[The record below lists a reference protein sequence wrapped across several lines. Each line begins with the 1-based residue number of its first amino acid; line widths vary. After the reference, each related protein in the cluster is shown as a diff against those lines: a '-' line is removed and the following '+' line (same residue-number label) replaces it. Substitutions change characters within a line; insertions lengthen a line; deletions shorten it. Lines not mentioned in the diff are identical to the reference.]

1 MNGIAKVAGCRP
13 PWNAKSSSDIE
24 VCSTSSD
31 IFKYINHEHR
41 IRNYEQELI
50 IQKTGCLKPC
60 KFKEYLSSG
69 IGSKLQNLTY
79 FDLNGKYCLNF
90 VLASTVLETKTE
102 SYVYPGIS
110 FVSEIGGSLGLFVG
124 FSFLTIYDWLD
135 QIFAKI
141 LSKTNHL
148 YELK

>member
-60 KFKEYLSSG
+60 NFKEYLSAG
-69 IGSKLQNLTY
+69 ITSKLKNLNY
-79 FDLNGKYCLNF
+79 VDLKGKYCLNF

-124 FSFLTIYDWLD
+124 FSFLTIYDWFD

-141 LSKTNHL
+141 LSKTNL
-148 YELK
+148 YD

>member
-1 MNGIAKVAGCRP
+1 MNGIAKMAGCRP

-24 VCSTSSD
+24 VCSSVSD
-31 IFKYINHEHR
+31 IFRYINHENQ

-50 IQKTGCLKPC
+50 FQRTGCSKPC
-60 KFKEYLSSG
+60 KFKEYLPAG
-69 IGSKLQNLTY
+69 ITSKVQNLTY
-79 FDLNGKYCLNF
+79 FDLKGKYCLNF

-124 FSFLTIYDWLD
+124 FSFLTIYDWFD

-141 LSKTNHL
+141 LSKTNHF
-148 YELK
+148 Y

>member
-13 PWNAKSSSDIE
+13 PWNAKSSSDID
-24 VCSTSSD
+24 VCSTFSD
-31 IFKYINHEHR
+31 IFKYEYHEDQMR
-41 IRNYEQELI
+41 RFYEQELI
-50 IQKTGCLKPC
+50 LQKTGCMKPC
-60 KFKEYLSSG
+60 NFKEYLFAG
-69 IGSKLQNLTY
+69 ITSKLQNLTY

-124 FSFLTIYDWLD
+124 FSFLTIYDWFD

-141 LSKTNHL
+141 LSKANLL
-148 YELK
+148 YD

>member
-1 MNGIAKVAGCRP
+1 MNGIAKLAGCRP
-13 PWNAKSSSDIE
+13 PWDSKSSSDID
-24 VCSTSSD
+24 VCSTFSD
-31 IFKYINHEHR
+31 ILRYIRHDLW

-60 KFKEYLSSG
+60 NFKEYLSAG
-69 IGSKLQNLTY
+69 ITRKLKNLNY
-79 FDLNGKYCLNF
+79 VDLKGKYCLNF
-90 VLASTVLETKTE
+90 VLASTVLDRKTE

-135 QIFAKI
+135 QIFANI
-141 LSKTNHL
+141 LSNTNHL

>member
-50 IQKTGCLKPC
+50 IQKTGCLRPC
-60 KFKEYLSSG
+60 KFREYVSAG
-69 IGSKLQNLTY
+69 MTSKHQNLTNV
-79 FDLNGKYCLNF
+79 DLKGKYCLNF
-90 VLASTVLETKTE
+90 VLASTVLDIKTE
-102 SYVYPGIS
+102 SFVYPGIS

-124 FSFLTIYDWLD
+124 FSFLTIYDWFD

-141 LSKTNHL
+141 LSKTN
-148 YELK
+148 YFY